1 MFFRS
6 HQSKNFNKCLHKYET
21 AVIIILLS
29 LEVHY
34 EFSTV
39 FKPCQRYSCKRC
51 GFRQEPDFS
60 YRYDGS
66 SVRGH
71 VFCHD
76 SSPEEK
82 QKEEQQMR
90 DSIEVGDEITTI
102 GGIVGRVVT
111 VKDDS
116 LIIETGAERNRIKIM
131 RWAISTNNT
140 ANEKLEAERAAA
152 KEAQEAEK
160 AAKMEEAKAK
170 SKASRKKSK
179 KNKDADAE

>member
-1 MFFRS
+1 MNLVQFLNLAS
-6 HQSKNFNKCLHKYET
+6 GT
-21 AVIIILLS
+21 AANGANAGKSQISLIVMMVLLFG
-29 LEVHY
+29 VMY
-34 EFSTV
+34 FV
-39 FKPCQRYSCKRC
+39 MIRPQKK
-51 GFRQEPDFS
+51 
-60 YRYDGS
+60 
-66 SVRGH
+66 
-71 VFCHD
+71 
-76 SSPEEK
+76 K

-152 KEAQEAEK
+152 KEAQEK